1 MRNTQ
6 TLFNF
11 LQAEKEH
18 EAMFSRATPRS
29 QLIKLNEEWSE
40 YQNSKSIE
48 EAYQEYG
55 DFLLVCI
62 SLRRFQETQLIADAL
77 LEKYYFSYPV
87 AEQKIF
93 MKYLKKSVEKSK
105 MRVAKKEYYF
115 KNGLYD
121 RIRK

>member
-18 EAMFSRATPRS
+18 EAMFPRATPRS
-29 QLIKLNEEWSE
+29 QLIKLNEEWRE

-87 AEQKIF
+87 EEQKIL
-93 MKYLKKSVEKSK
+93 MKYLQKAVFKIK
-105 MRVAKKEYYF
+105 MRVENKEYYF
-115 KNGLYD
+115 KYGLYD
-121 RIRK
+121 RER

>member
-1 MRNTQ
+1 
-6 TLFNF
+6 
-11 LQAEKEH
+11 
-18 EAMFSRATPRS
+18 MFPRATPRS
-29 QLIKLNEEWSE
+29 QLIKLNEEWRE
-40 YQNSKSIE
+40 HQNSKSIE
-48 EAYQEYG
+48 ESYQEYG

-62 SLRRFQETQLIADAL
+62 SLRRFPETQLIADAL
-77 LEKYYFSYPV
+77 IDKYYFSYPID
-87 AEQKIF
+87 EQKIL